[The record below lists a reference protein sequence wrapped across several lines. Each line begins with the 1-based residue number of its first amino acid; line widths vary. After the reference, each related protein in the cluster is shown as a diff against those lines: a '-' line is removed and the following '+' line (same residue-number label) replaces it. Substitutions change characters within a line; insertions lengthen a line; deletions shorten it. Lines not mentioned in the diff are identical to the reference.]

1 MVDVF
6 FNELIVIKIAIDIGH
21 ISIKTIENN
30 VERVNSI
37 DDDDSHHK
45 R

>member
-1 MVDVF
+1 MV
-6 FNELIVIKIAIDIGH
+6 IIIAIDIGH
-21 ISIKTIENN
+21 KSINIIERS

-37 DDDDSHHK
+37 DDDGHHK